1 MNPRLLFA
9 VLLAG
14 AAARGAEPVREI
26 LNVSYDATRAF
37 YQDYNRWFEDQ
48 RRAAGET
55 VRVRQ
60 SHGGSGKQARAVIDG
75 LDADVV
81 TLALA
86 GDIDAIAE
94 RSGRVAA
101 DWRTRLPAGGVPYY
115 STVVFLTR
123 RGNPKNI
130 RDWDDL
136 VRPGVSVITPNPKT
150 SGGARWNYLA
160 AWAFAL
166 DRWKTDAAARDFVTR
181 LYRHV
186 PVLDSGARGAALS
199 FGRRRLGDVLVAWE
213 SEARLLQRDFPEDG
227 WELVRPSLSIRAEPC
242 AAWVDAVV
250 ARRGTAELARD
261 YLRGLYSP
269 TAKELAKR
277 HFFRTAGDVPEKD
290 FRLVTV
296 DDLGCWAEA
305 QRRHFAEGGYFDQI
319 YDPGR

>member
-1 MNPRLLFA
+1 MNPRVLFA
-9 VLLAG
+9 VLLAVV
-14 AAARGAEPVREI
+14 AARGTEADREI

-60 SHGGSGKQARAVIDG
+60 SHGGSAKQARAVIDG

-101 DWRTRLPAGGVPYY
+101 DWRKRLPAQGVPYY

-136 VRPGVSVITPNPKT
+136 VRADVSVITPNPKT

-166 DRWKTDAAARDFVTR
+166 ERWKSEESARDFVTR
-181 LYRHV
+181 LYRNV

-213 SEARLLQRDFPEDG
+213 SEARLLQRDFPADG
-227 WELVRPSLSIRAEPC
+227 WELVRPSLSIRAEPS

-250 ARRGTAELARD
+250 DRRGTQDLARD

-269 TAKELAKR
+269 AAVELARR
-277 HFFRTAGDVPEKD
+277 HFFRTAGDAPEKG
-290 FRLVTV
+290 FRLATV
-296 DDLGCWAEA
+296 EDLGGWREV

-319 YDPGR
+319 HDPGR